1 MSRKSHFWK
10 NGTPYCTAFVKFGK
24 LKLRIYVDLKKIV
37 QLFKFDPDVKI
48 SVWSRVCPGICLVV
62 DLKGRVV
69 HYPRKLRN
77 KRKIKGAVCLSTRF
91 WSNLHILTI
100 KMAIFRVFDAA
111 RGVLARAPRTRSSW
125 VNGQKS
131 EISKIF
137 KIFEMS
143 ILSFNQV
150 ILIVFGPKM

>member
-1 MSRKSHFWK
+1 MEPLFWVSLSTQHQIEVVVRLVAVVLWVQSCEIHFQ
-10 NGTPYCTAFVKFGK
+10 FVFFSTSDK
-24 LKLRIYVDLKKIV
+24 LV
-37 QLFKFDPDVKI
+37 QH
-48 SVWSRVCPGICLVV
+48 VV
-62 DLKGRVV
+62 HSLITVSARVV